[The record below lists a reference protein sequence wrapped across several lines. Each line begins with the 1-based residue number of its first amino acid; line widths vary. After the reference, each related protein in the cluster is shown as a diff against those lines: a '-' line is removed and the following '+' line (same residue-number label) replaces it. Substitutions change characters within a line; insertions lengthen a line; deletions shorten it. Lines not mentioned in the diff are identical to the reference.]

1 MKQILL
7 WVLVG
12 WALTGL
18 SGCASSGG
26 NAAET
31 VKSKSLRASGYS
43 RLDNDTQTPF
53 EQMWLKGQQAAR
65 LSAYRSLADSLYQEV
80 LEGDKTVGSQV
91 MSDEAYRV
99 YVDTYLREARA
110 VDTRNLSDTLK
121 TTLELNLTPRF
132 YRCMSGDSVV
142 VKLCLQADNK
152 SAMTRL
158 GLNPAKS
165 TMANLA
171 CSVRDCSDQL
181 SVQGFATQR
190 NPVDN
195 ALLNAGLYDVEWSLS
210 TSSGVFSR
218 VFLFRNLL
226 Y

>member
-1 MKQILL
+1 MKHNVR
-7 WVLVG
+7 WVLVSLIL
-12 WALTGL
+12 AGL
-18 SGCASSGG
+18 VGCASTGG
-26 NAAET
+26 SSDNTAKAK
-31 VKSKSLRASGYS
+31 VLRASGYS
-43 RLDNDTQTPF
+43 RIDADKLMPF
-53 EQMWLKGQQAAR
+53 DQMWLKAQQSAK
-65 LSAYRSLADSLYQEV
+65 LSAYRSLAEKLY
-80 LEGDKTVGSQV
+80 LEALVGDKTVGSQV
-91 MSDEAYRV
+91 VSDEVYRV
-99 YVDTYLREARA
+99 YVDTFLREAHA
-110 VDTRNLSDTLK
+110 VDSQNLQGTLK

-132 YRCMSGDSVV
+132 FRCMSGDSEV

-158 GLNPAKS
+158 GLNPAKT

-171 CSVRDCSDQL
+171 CGARDCSDQL

-195 ALLNAGLYDVEWSLS
+195 VLLNAGLYDMEWSVS
-210 TSSGVFSR
+210 TSAGIFSR